1 MYEIY
6 ERLREARGLSDYAVA
21 AQTGIARS
29 ILSEWKTG
37 KHQPG
42 IKNLLILANFFGVSV
57 DYLIGNTQKEICV

>member
-29 ILSEWKTG
+29 ILSEWKAG

-42 IKNLLILANFFGVSV
+42 IKNLLILANFFGVTV
-57 DYLIGNTQKEICV
+57 DYLIGNSQKAIM

>member
-29 ILSEWKTG
+29 ILSEWKSG

-42 IKNLLILANFFGVSV
+42 LKNLLILANFFGVSI
-57 DYLIGNTQKEICV
+57 DYLIGNTQKAIV

>member
-29 ILSEWKTG
+29 ILSEWKAG

-57 DYLIGNTQKEICV
+57 DYLIGNTQKAIV

>member
-29 ILSEWKTG
+29 ILSEWKAG
-37 KHQPG
+37 RHKPG
-42 IKNLLILANFFGVSV
+42 IKNLLILANFFGVTV
-57 DYLIGNTQKEICV
+57 DYLIGNSQKAIV

>member
-29 ILSEWKTG
+29 ILSEWKAGRHT
-37 KHQPG
+37 PG
-42 IKNLLILANFFGVSV
+42 LKNLLILANFFGVTI
-57 DYLIGNTQKEICV
+57 DYLIGNNQKAIV